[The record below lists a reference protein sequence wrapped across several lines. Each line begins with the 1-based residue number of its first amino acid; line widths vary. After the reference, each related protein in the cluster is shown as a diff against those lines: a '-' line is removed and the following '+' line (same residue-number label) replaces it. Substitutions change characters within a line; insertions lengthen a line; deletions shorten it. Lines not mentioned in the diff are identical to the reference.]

1 MLRIFK
7 HGVKLFGGEFLRSNG
22 NAKEQN
28 KPWSPCT
35 YSVRQEQKHQVCPPN
50 KPIRRRYPHTY
61 GHVWIWKTT
70 MAQWLIAHKVRVTL
84 ALPHFG
90 GHAGHLIRWHWGL
103 NPPPHQEV
111 RPSNPLVFCPDAR
124 LVSWEERNSSVP
136 HFLHLL
142 SDRTTQTYYSGL
154 LSWKEG
160 VSCKE
165 RNPNE
170 NKIRSATVEYLSW
183 GWTIESRTWGMGKYA
198 CKSLFSWEASLWLL
212 ITSVKTQ
219 STCM

>member
-35 YSVRQEQKHQVCPPN
+35 YSVRLEQKHQVCPPN
-50 KPIRRRYPHTY
+50 KPIRRRYPHIY

-170 NKIRSATVEYLSW
+170 NQIRSATVEYLSW